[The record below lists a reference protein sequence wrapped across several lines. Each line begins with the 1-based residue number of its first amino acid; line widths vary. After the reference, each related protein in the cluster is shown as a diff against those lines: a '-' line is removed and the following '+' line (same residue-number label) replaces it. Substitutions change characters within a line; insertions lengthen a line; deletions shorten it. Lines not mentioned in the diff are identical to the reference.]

1 MTQLKFDALK
11 SGSLKP
17 DPLKCGAKTLDLS
30 RPAVM
35 GILNITP
42 DSFSDGGQLYT
53 DGQLDQSKTLH
64 AVETMLDDGAD
75 IIDIGGE
82 STRPGAAP
90 VSVAQELD
98 RVMPILNAVQERFNC
113 LVSVDTSTAQVITQ
127 AAGAGANIIND
138 VRALQREGA
147 LQAAAA
153 TGLPVCLM
161 HMQNQPDSMQNN
173 PEYQNVV
180 GEVLE
185 FLAQRKKDCIAA
197 GIASDQIMLDP
208 GFGFGK
214 TLAHNLALFNALD
227 QFAATGHPIL
237 VGVSRKSMIG
247 QMLGSEVDQRLIGSV
262 TMAVLAAQKI
272 STVNGSLILRVHDVK
287 ETVQALRVWQT
298 STEN

>member
-1 MTQLKFDALK
+1 MTQLKFN
-11 SGSLKP
+11 SLKP
-17 DPLKCGAKTLDLS
+17 DSLKCGDKTLDLS

-42 DSFSDGGQLYT
+42 DSFSDGGQLYS
-53 DGQLDQSKTLH
+53 DGQLDQSKTLR
-64 AVETMLDDGAD
+64 AAEAMLSDGAD

-98 RVMPILNAVQERFNC
+98 RVMPILNAVQQRFDC

-127 AAGAGANIIND
+127 SAVAGANIIND
-138 VRALQREGA
+138 VRALQREGV

-247 QMLGSEVDQRLIGSV
+247 QMLASEVDQRLIGSV

>member
-90 VSVAQELD
+90 VSVAQEID

-127 AAGAGANIIND
+127 SAAAGANIIND
-138 VRALQREGA
+138 VRALQRKGA

-185 FLAQRKKDCIAA
+185 FLAQRKKDCIVA